1 VHEHVIGGFF
11 NMTDTTLSSLASR
24 LEIIELTA
32 RYSYLLDTNQID
44 SLLDLWSDDNPT
56 FDHEEFG
63 LGKAIGK
70 DQIRYFFEVTI
81 YGQNENL
88 CHLAT
93 NHVIN
98 EILESRAS
106 GTCHVL
112 ALADVRAGGS
122 SRAAAYYTDQYVH
135 ENGMWKFSARKV
147 KPLTRPEAGNF
158 QLPR

>member
-1 VHEHVIGGFF
+1 MI
-11 NMTDTTLSSLASR
+11 DATLSSLASR

-44 SLLDLWSDDNPT
+44 SLLYLWSDDDPT
-56 FDHEEFG
+56 FDIEEFG

-70 DQIRYFFEVTI
+70 DQIRHYLEVVI

-112 ALADVRAGGS
+112 AIADVRAGGS
-122 SRAAAYYTDQYVH
+122 SQATAYYTDQYVR
-135 ENGMWKFSARKV
+135 ENGVWKFSSRKV
-147 KPLTRPEAGNF
+147 KPLTTPEAGNF

>member
-1 VHEHVIGGFF
+1 
-11 NMTDTTLSSLASR
+11 MTDTTLSSLASR

-44 SLLDLWSDDNPT
+44 SLLDLWSDDDPT
-56 FDHEEFG
+56 FDIEEFG

-70 DQIRYFFEVTI
+70 DQIRHYLEVAI

-88 CHLAT
+88 CHLAA

-98 EILESRAS
+98 EISESKAS

-122 SRAAAYYTDQYVH
+122 SQATAYYTDQYVH

>member
-1 VHEHVIGGFF
+1 MAE
-11 NMTDTTLSSLASR
+11 TTLSSIANR

-32 RYSYLLDTNQID
+32 KYAYLLDTNQID
-44 SLLDLWSDDNPT
+44 SLLDLWSDDDPT
-56 FDHEEFG
+56 FDIEQFG

-70 DQIRYFFEVTI
+70 DQIRHYLEVAI

-88 CHLAT
+88 CHLTT

-98 EILESRAS
+98 EIHESRAS

-122 SRAAAYYTDQYVH
+122 SSATAYYKDQYVY
-135 ENGMWKFSARKV
+135 ESGMWKFSVRQV
-147 KPLTRPEAGNF
+147 NPLTRPEAGNF
-158 QLPR
+158 QLPTVKAGS